1 MSLKSQKR
9 LYLDANATYGLL
21 PEVTSFLTQFLE
33 NIQDNQYLNPSSI
46 HCEGQRVRALVD
58 ETRSDLYDF
67 LHLSESTHRIFFT
80 SGATEGNNQALG
92 YPFRESVTY
101 GKPRLVSSSVEHSS
115 VEEPLRR
122 LEEDGVEVVRVRPDA
137 SGELSVDSVLS
148 VMNEDTRLVSLMW
161 ANNETGVIHPIPEI
175 FQRVRREF
183 PQCILH
189 TDAVQMFSKK
199 AIDLRAFPFDFL
211 TIAPHKFGGLP
222 GVGITIASS
231 ALSLHSFLVG
241 GAQELKWRPGTENT
255 LGIAS
260 IGPALRKLPHIW
272 EEYAQSTS
280 QIRSEFERA
289 ILERYPSS
297 DIVGMRAAHRLANT
311 SLVYLPGT
319 STEDLVVALDLEG
332 VACSRGSACSSG
344 KQLGSHVLGG
354 MSLPESASKEV
365 LRFSFRSDFKKDDL
379 KTVLERVFLCFD
391 RSGVA
396 TTEQESATLSPS
408 GEAS

>member
-1 MSLKSQKR
+1 MSLKSRKR

-21 PEVTSFLTQFLE
+21 PEVKNFLTQFLE

-46 HCEGQRVRALVD
+46 HCEGQRIRALVD
-58 ETRSDLYDF
+58 ETRTQLYES
-67 LHLSESTHRIFFT
+67 LHLRESTHRIFFT
-80 SGATEGNNQALG
+80 SGATEGNNQALA
-92 YPFRESVTY
+92 YPFRERGTQQ
-101 GKPRLVSSSVEHSS
+101 GLRLVSSSVEHSS

-122 LEEDGVEVVRVRPDA
+122 LEEAGVEVVRVRPDE
-137 SGELSVDSVLS
+137 SGEISVESVLS
-148 VMNEDTRLVSLMW
+148 AMNEDTRLLSLMW
-161 ANNETGVIHPIPEI
+161 ANNETGVIHPVPEI
-175 FQRVRREF
+175 FQRVRLEF
-183 PQCILH
+183 PQCLLH
-189 TDAVQMFSKK
+189 TDAVQMFSKETV
-199 AIDLRAFPFDFL
+199 DLRAFPFDFL

-222 GVGITIASS
+222 GVGITVASS
-231 ALSLHSFLVG
+231 ALQLHSFLVG
-241 GAQELKWRPGTENT
+241 GAQELKWRPGTENA

-260 IGPALRKLPHIW
+260 IAPALRKLPQLR
-272 EEYAQSTS
+272 EEYSRSIS
-280 QIRSEFERA
+280 QIRSEFEQA
-289 ILERYPSS
+289 ILARYPSS
-297 DIVGMRAAHRLANT
+297 QIVGIKAAHRLPNT
-311 SLVYLPGT
+311 SLVYVPGT

-396 TTEQESATLSPS
+396 TTDQESATLAPS
-408 GEAS
+408 GGAR

>member
-33 NIQDNQYLNPSSI
+33 NTQDNRYLNPSSI
-46 HCEGQRVRALVD
+46 HCEGQRVRALLD
-58 ETRSDLYDF
+58 ETRSQLYDF

-80 SGATEGNNQALG
+80 SGATEGNNQALT
-92 YPFRESVTY
+92 YPFRERETQ
-101 GKPRLVSSSVEHSS
+101 GLLRLVSSSVEHSS

-122 LEEDGVEVVRVRPDA
+122 LEEEGVEVVRVRPDE
-137 SGELSVDSVLS
+137 SGELSVESVLS
-148 VMNEDTRLVSLMW
+148 AMNENTRLLSLMW

-175 FQRVRREF
+175 FQRVRKEF

-189 TDAVQMFSKK
+189 TDAVQMFSKEH
-199 AIDLRAFPFDFL
+199 IDLTAFPFDFL

-222 GVGITIASS
+222 GVGITIASA
-231 ALSLHSFLVG
+231 ALGLQSFLVG
-241 GAQELKWRPGTENT
+241 GAQELKWRPGTENV

-260 IGPALRKLPHIW
+260 IGPALQKLPSLR

-280 QIRSEFERA
+280 QLRNEFEHA
-289 ILERYPSS
+289 ILARYPLAQ
-297 DIVGMRAAHRLANT
+297 IIGMKAAHRLPNT
-311 SLVYLPGT
+311 SLLYLPGT

-354 MSLPESASKEV
+354 MALPESASREV
-365 LRFSFRSDFKKDDL
+365 LRFSFRSDFRKDDL
-379 KTVLERVFLCFD
+379 KTVLERLFLCFD
-391 RSGVA
+391 RSGIA

-408 GEAS
+408 GEAR